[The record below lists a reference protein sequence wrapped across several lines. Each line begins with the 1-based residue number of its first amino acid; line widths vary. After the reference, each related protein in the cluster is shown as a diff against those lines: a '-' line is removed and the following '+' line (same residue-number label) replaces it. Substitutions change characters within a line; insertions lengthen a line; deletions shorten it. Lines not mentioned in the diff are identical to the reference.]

1 MDIAF
6 LNQLCQQCTNWDKW
20 GPEDELGTLNY
31 ITPQKM
37 VAASGLVR
45 QGKSFG
51 LALPYDQNG
60 PQRGVR
66 GRFNP
71 VRLMIAT
78 GVDPGGTYSDDVV
91 TMPLQ
96 CGTQW
101 DSLAH
106 IFWNG
111 IMWNNR
117 PQSLVTSQGASVNSI
132 DKMRNHLVSR
142 GVLLDIPRYKGVEW
156 LEEGYAVTVDD
167 LEGAA
172 AKQGVTVGS
181 GDVVVVRTGHQTM
194 CLGRR
199 DWGTYAGG
207 DAPGLSL
214 LTAPWLY
221 ENEIAALCTDT
232 WGVEVRPNEINRTMS
247 TAGSLTALDNQ
258 ISKDTEGAASP
269 LHRALV
275 GEVMGTFILVFIGTG
290 CVAAAVLTDAQ
301 IGLWQV
307 AVVWGFGVTLAIYA
321 SAGLVA

>member
-6 LNQLCQQCTNWDKW
+6 LNQLCEQCSNWGKW

-45 QGKSFG
+45 QGKSLG

-167 LEGAA
+167 LEGTA
-172 AKQGVTVGS
+172 AKQGVAVGS

-232 WGVEVRPNEINRTMS
+232 WGVEVRPNEIPE
-247 TAGSLTALDNQ
+247 TAEMRQ
-258 ISKDTEGAASP
+258 P
-269 LHRALV
+269 LHRVALPYMGLLL
-275 GEVMGTFILVFIGTG
+275 GEIFYLDDLAADCAADGVYEFPFILLPTKYKGATACPVRPIGI
-290 CVAAAVLTDAQ
+290 V
-301 IGLWQV
+301 
-307 AVVWGFGVTLAIYA
+307 
-321 SAGLVA
+321 

>member
-6 LNQLCQQCTNWDKW
+6 LNQLCQQCSNWGKW
-20 GPEDELGTLNY
+20 GTEDELGTLNY

-117 PQSLVTSQGASVNSI
+117 PQSLVTSQGALVNSI

-172 AKQGVTVGS
+172 AKQGVAVGS

-194 CLGRR
+194 CLSRR

-232 WGVEVRPNEINRTMS
+232 WGVEVRPNEIPE
-247 TAGSLTALDNQ
+247 TAEMRQ
-258 ISKDTEGAASP
+258 P
-269 LHRALV
+269 LHRVAIPYMGLLLGEIFYLDDLAADCAADGVYEFLFAGAPLPFTGGV
-275 GEVMGTFILVFIGTG
+275 GSPTNPL
-290 CVAAAVLTDAQ
+290 AVK
-301 IGLWQV
+301 
-307 AVVWGFGVTLAIYA
+307 
-321 SAGLVA
+321 

>member
-6 LNQLCQQCTNWDKW
+6 LNQLCQQCTNWGKW

-51 LALPYDQNG
+51 LALPYDQSG

-78 GVDPGGTYSDDVV
+78 GVDPGSTYSDDVV

-117 PQSLVTSQGASVNSI
+117 PQSLVTSQGALVNSI

-172 AKQGVTVGS
+172 AKQGVAVGS

-221 ENEIAALCTDT
+221 EKEIAALCTDT
-232 WGVEVRPNEINRTMS
+232 WGVEVRPNEIPE
-247 TAGSLTALDNQ
+247 TAEMRQ
-258 ISKDTEGAASP
+258 P
-269 LHRALV
+269 LHRVAIPYMGLLLGEIFYLDDLAADCAADGVYEFLFAGAPLPFTGGV
-275 GEVMGTFILVFIGTG
+275 GSPTNPL
-290 CVAAAVLTDAQ
+290 AVK
-301 IGLWQV
+301 
-307 AVVWGFGVTLAIYA
+307 
-321 SAGLVA
+321 